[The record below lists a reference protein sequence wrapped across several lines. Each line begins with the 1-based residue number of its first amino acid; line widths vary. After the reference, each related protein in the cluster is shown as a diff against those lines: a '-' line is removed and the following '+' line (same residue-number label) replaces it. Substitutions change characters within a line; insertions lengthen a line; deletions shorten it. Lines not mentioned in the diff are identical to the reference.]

1 MKKTTISKLIFG
13 MLLLILFNQYVH
25 SQTRNFTN
33 SITNQSN
40 VDNATNAIDTD
51 FSTNASIWAS
61 SGLLIG
67 IGAYSGNLE
76 VQFPTTVPAN
86 TTSYVKIATDE
97 NLLPALLGGSLG
109 GLLSDVLGVVLIGN
123 QEFTVQALNGTTP
136 ILQGQSEID
145 NDFAGDR
152 LRIVINSQGEYFI
165 AITPAQAYNR
175 VRLTNRLGSLIG
187 LGNTKSLRMF
197 ETYYVSNP
205 SVCADAAFTS
215 FDGSG
220 ITLDLLNLGQ
230 AGVVN
235 PRNAIDDN
243 PDNYSE
249 LNLGI
254 LGVLASIQQSI
265 YFEGSSNSTDS
276 YSIKLQLSP
285 SLISVGALD
294 NIRIIASNKGEV
306 VQDVAFSSLLNVDLL
321 SLIQLQANK
330 NLPSTIPF
338 SPGVP
343 IDRVTVRYTS
353 LLNVELAQSLNLY
366 GVTRAPALPTIDAAS
381 LDKMVCTGSTTDL
394 LANTT
399 PNNLELRWYDAPSN
413 GNLLGT
419 VNSGETFTTPA
430 ITEDTTFYVAAATP
444 GCDTESA
451 RVAVA
456 VTAIERPTAA
466 AISIVGAENDIC
478 ESSTV
483 ILVPASSIDG
493 TYSWYFDANK
503 TTQITDGLT
512 QGTVTYSIDNEGKLT
527 IAGLTATDTPIDYF
541 VSITDPDTG
550 CSNASG
556 DLATATVNVITNT
569 LNPTITL
576 DANITADDVI
586 NISESQ
592 TTIPI
597 SGNAGGDAQAGDMVT
612 LIINK
617 MEYTGNLET
626 DLSFSIPVNGSDLI
640 ADADLTIEAFVETD
654 NGTCTSNAT
663 DTETYTLD
671 ITLPTVPTVN
681 SQQTNDTTPIITG
694 TADSSDDLSIVVN
707 GVTYTEADGNLVD
720 NTDDTWSL
728 QIPAGNDLPEGIY
741 DVVVT
746 ATDSAGNMAN
756 DATTNELT
764 IDLTAPEI
772 PTVTPLTT
780 NSSTPTISGTAT
792 SEDELTILL
801 NGITYTEGD
810 GNLTDNANDTWTLVI
825 PAANAI
831 PDGTYDVVATATDL
845 AGNIA
850 TDATTDELIIN
861 ALAPNAPTVDF
872 LTTNDAT
879 PILTGTAESIYDLSV
894 EVNGVIYLE
903 ADVDLTDNGDDT
915 WALQIPDA
923 NLIPD
928 GMYDVKAVVSD
939 GALSANDGTINELSI
954 DTTPPATPTVAT
966 QATNDTTPLITGTAS
981 SEDDLTID
989 VNGVVYTEGD
999 GNLTDNGDDTWALQI
1014 PDGNALPD
1022 GTYDVAATA
1031 TDQVGNAATDATVDE
1046 LTISTSLPAV
1056 PTVDKLMTA
1065 DATPIITGTAS
1076 SGDAL
1081 TVKINGITY
1090 TEGDGNLTDNGDDTW
1105 ALQIPDANIL
1115 PDGFYDVEAVVT
1127 DQFGNTNSDTT
1138 INEVTIDTMVP
1149 TVPTVNTLM
1158 TNDST
1163 PTITGTAD
1171 SQDQLSVT
1179 VNGITYT
1186 EGDGRL
1192 RDSGT
1197 NLWSLAI
1204 PSANSIP
1211 DGVYNVLASV
1221 MDLAGNT
1228 SVDATTDELT
1238 INTELPT
1245 MPTVN
1250 ELATNDSTPTIT
1262 GTADSSDNLT
1272 VEVNGIVY
1280 TEGDGDLADN
1290 TDGTWTLQIPQANEL
1305 PDGVYDVMA
1314 TASDDMGNTSTDNT
1328 TNELSIDTTI
1338 VMPVVP
1344 TVNKLTTDDTT
1355 PVITG
1360 TATAADELTVT
1371 VNGFTYS
1378 EGAGS
1383 LVDNTDD
1390 TWTLQIP
1397 TSNVLTPNV
1406 YNVIATAVNASGG
1419 SSTDTTTNELSI
1431 IVGNNDEDPNIPT
1444 INEITTT
1451 DPTPIITG
1459 TADSADDLVV
1469 ILDESTYTE
1478 GDGNLTDNG
1487 DDTWT
1492 LQVPDTNALAE
1503 GVYDVQAT
1511 VTDGV
1516 GNTANDVTTDELT
1529 LNFDTPTEPTVDE
1542 IATTNPTPT
1551 ITGTAD
1557 SADDLVVI
1565 LDGNTYT
1572 EGDGDLTDDGDNTWT
1587 LQVPDANALAEGVYD
1602 VQATATNSSGNS
1614 VSDATTD
1621 ELTIES
1627 LPVSD
1632 INILKTVNN
1641 INPLVGET
1649 IEFTILIT
1657 NNGETEFT
1665 NVNID
1670 ETINSGF
1677 IYKTHTTDRGYYNPS
1692 NGVWEID
1699 LLEANQTATLTLSV
1713 EVVPTGVHSNVASIR
1728 TTTPIDDNTDNNTS
1742 EVIIELSCLT
1752 VFNEFTPNND
1762 GYNDYFRIEC
1772 IEKYPTNELRVFNRN
1787 GNKVYETVGYSNNWD
1802 GTANVNG
1809 AVDKGKK
1816 LPAGVYF
1823 YSLKIDEL
1831 GEDKSGWLYIAK

>member
-1 MKKTTISKLIFG
+1 
-13 MLLLILFNQYVH
+13 
-25 SQTRNFTN
+25 
-33 SITNQSN
+33 
-40 VDNATNAIDTD
+40 
-51 FSTNASIWAS
+51 
-61 SGLLIG
+61 
-67 IGAYSGNLE
+67 
-76 VQFPTTVPAN
+76 
-86 TTSYVKIATDE
+86 
-97 NLLPALLGGSLG
+97 
-109 GLLSDVLGVVLIGN
+109 
-123 QEFTVQALNGTTP
+123 
-136 ILQGQSEID
+136 
-145 NDFAGDR
+145 
-152 LRIVINSQGEYFI
+152 
-165 AITPAQAYNR
+165 
-175 VRLTNRLGSLIG
+175 
-187 LGNTKSLRMF
+187 MF

-205 SVCADAAFTS
+205 SVCGDAAFTS

-285 SLISVGALD
+285 ALISVGALD

-321 SLIQLQANK
+321 SLIQLEANK

-478 ESSTV
+478 ESSNV

-503 TTQITDGLT
+503 TAQITDGLT

-1280 TEGDGDLADN
+1280 TEGDGDLVDD
-1290 TDGTWTLQIPQANEL
+1290 TDDTWTLQIPQANEL

-1314 TASDDMGNTSTDNT
+1314 TASDDVGNTSTDAT
-1328 TNELSIDTTI
+1328 TDELSIDTAI
-1338 VMPVVP
+1338 VVPVVP

-1383 LVDNTDD
+1383 LVDNGDD

-1469 ILDESTYTE
+1469 VLDGNTYTE

-1492 LQVPDTNALAE
+1492 LQVPDENALAE

-1587 LQVPDANALAEGVYD
+1587 LQVPDENALAEGVYD